1 MQGHEDLEP
10 TVHIR
15 ELKKD
20 RVNFI
25 LKNVD
30 LAFANSLRRVM
41 MADIP
46 TVAIDMVEIE
56 INTTVLPDEFIAH
69 RLGMVPL
76 ISTNCD
82 EAIRNTRDC
91 TCLAGCDSCSLML
104 HLNVQCND
112 DSTMDVTSHYLDLV
126 PAGTRETWAEYS
138 EPGEEIAKRSENFGR
153 PVGKDDDSPPILICK
168 IRKGQQLKLKC
179 VAKKGIAKEH
189 AKWSPCS
196 AVAFEYDPYNKLR
209 HTTHWFEQDERAEW
223 PLSTNAQEEEAP
235 RDNEHFD
242 FNAQPRRFYFE
253 VETDGSL
260 GPQEVV
266 MKGLSELQTKLANLI
281 LGLKS
286 HPELDMLA
294 GVDSQANGQ
303 AATDGWGASATGGG
317 WGAGSG
323 GGWGGVTSPS
333 HANAPTNA
341 WSSSSPATSGGA
353 TSTWG
358 GGATSAGWGSPE
370 QQANGWN
377 V

>member
-1 MQGHEDLEP
+1 MNATP
-10 TVHIR
+10 
-15 ELKKD
+15 LK
-20 RVNFI
+20 
-25 LKNVD
+25 L
-30 LAFANSLRRVM
+30 
-41 MADIP
+41 
-46 TVAIDMVEIE
+46 
-56 INTTVLPDEFIAH
+56 
-69 RLGMVPL
+69 
-76 ISTNCD
+76 
-82 EAIRNTRDC
+82 
-91 TCLAGCDSCSLML
+91 CS
-104 HLNVQCND
+104 
-112 DSTMDVTSHYLDLV
+112 
-126 PAGTRETWAEYS
+126 E
-138 EPGEEIAKRSENFGR
+138 
-153 PVGKDDDSPPILICK
+153 DDDSPPILICK

-286 HPELDMLA
+286 HPELDMLT